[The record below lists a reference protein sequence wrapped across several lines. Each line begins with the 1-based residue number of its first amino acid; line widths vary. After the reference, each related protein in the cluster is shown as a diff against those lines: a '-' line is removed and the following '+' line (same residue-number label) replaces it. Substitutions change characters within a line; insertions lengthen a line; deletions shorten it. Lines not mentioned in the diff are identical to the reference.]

1 MGTLGCGLTAQ
12 GRSPLSM
19 FLNLG
24 VEIGFGGHLGQG
36 REMTGKMAVFS
47 ASILQF
53 CVLPSLG
60 E

>member
-1 MGTLGCGLTAQ
+1 
-12 GRSPLSM
+12 M